1 MLALSI
7 DTTSSAGSIALVKD
21 GALLAEFLVNC
32 EINHSETIMPAI
44 AAAFD
49 ITKCSMEDID
59 FFAFSVG
66 PGSFTGLRIGA
77 GIVKGFALAT
87 GKPVVGVS
95 SLEALA
101 RNIPVS
107 AGDVCPMLDAKR
119 DEVYAALYRPSQDM
133 GLVKISGETVVSP
146 GEFLR
151 AIERNTVFLGDGA
164 LRYSAMIRDILPGS
178 IVAPESQCLIRA
190 SEVGIMGTEKFR
202 NGEVLDLLTFTPVYL
217 RKSQAEKLS
226 AGAETHLTRP
236 L

>member
-49 ITKCSMEDID
+49 ITKCTMEDID
-59 FFAFSVG
+59 FFAFSLG

-77 GIVKGFALAT
+77 GIIKGFALAT

-101 RNIPVS
+101 RNILVS
-107 AGDVCPMLDAKR
+107 SGDVCPMLDAKR
-119 DEVYAALYRPSQDM
+119 DEVYAALYRPSPDM
-133 GLVKISGETVVSP
+133 GLVKVTGETVVSP
-146 GEFLR
+146 GEFLEG
-151 AIERNTVFLGDGA
+151 IERETIFLGDGA
-164 LRYSAMIRDILPGS
+164 LRYSSMIRAILPAGS
-178 IVAPESQCLIRA
+178 IIAPESQCRIRA
-190 SEVGIMGTEKFR
+190 SEVGIIGTEKFR
-202 NGEVLDLLTFTPVYL
+202 KGEVLDLLTFTPVYL

-226 AGAETHLTRP
+226 AGG
-236 L
+236 